1 MSVGGPF
8 GSFRSEITSE
18 GARQEFTKTTM
29 QQLARLLNTPG
40 EGYPDLPVVDR
51 TGIAGAWDFALDRTC
66 MAAGRGGD
74 GCDSY
79 AVALEKIGLKL
90 EKTTAPVERLV
101 IDQID
106 KVPTEN

>member
-1 MSVGGPF
+1 M
-8 GSFRSEITSE
+8 
-18 GARQEFTKTTM
+18 
-29 QQLARLLNTPG
+29 
-40 EGYPDLPVVDR
+40 VDR
-51 TGIAGAWDFALDRTC
+51 TGIAGAWDFVLDRTC
-66 MAAGRGGD
+66 LVVGGRGGD

-79 AVALEKIGLKL
+79 AVALGEIGLKL

>member
-1 MSVGGPF
+1 MSIGGPF

-18 GARQEFTKTTM
+18 GMRREFTKTTL
-29 QQLARLLNTPG
+29 QQLARLLSVPG
-40 EGYPDLPVVDR
+40 EGNPDLPVVDR
-51 TGIAGAWDFALDRTC
+51 TGIAGAWDFALDRNC
-66 MAAGRGGD
+66 PVGGRGGE

-90 EKTTAPVERLV
+90 QKTMAPVERLV